1 MCRCYDANEI
11 AMRMKRMLMSGILHE
26 SGWALLGNFAYIN
39 CCLIILLD
47 KMVILENWDVVQL
60 N

>member
-1 MCRCYDANEI
+1 MCQCYDANEI

-39 CCLIILLD
+39 CCFIISLD
-47 KMVILENWDVVQL
+47 KVDLGL
-60 N
+60 F